1 MAFNVYQTARGKTH
15 DEETVQ
21 QPLWRNKKEQVCES
35 HEALEKNVSLLAKHI
50 LVAISVGGMVQI
62 FPLIFS
68 GNLSQ
73 PIDTLKPLTA
83 VQLEGRDIYIR
94 EGCSTV
100 SHPNGAHPAA

>member
-1 MAFNVYQTARGKTH
+1 MN
-15 DEETVQ
+15 
-21 QPLWRNKKEQVCES
+21 
-35 HEALEKNVSLLAKHI
+35 HEALEKNVGLLMAFI

-83 VQLEGRDIYIR
+83 VQLEGRDIYAAR
-94 EGCSTV
+94 LRHL